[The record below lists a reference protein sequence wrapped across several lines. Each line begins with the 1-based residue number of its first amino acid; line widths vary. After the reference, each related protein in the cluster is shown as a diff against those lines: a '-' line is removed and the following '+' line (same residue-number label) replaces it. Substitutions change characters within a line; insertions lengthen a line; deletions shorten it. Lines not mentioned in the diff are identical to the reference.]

1 MAKRNKNINNIVKVL
16 IGGAIAFYA
25 FRFFRKGS
33 AARTLNIKL
42 RSVKLRPISR
52 AAIVLEVV
60 NPNNTSLNLNS
71 ITADVSINNF
81 ALSTINYQQPA
92 IIPANGSKTFEL
104 RIKINPL
111 EAATFLA
118 NLFSS
123 KKLGAITITGT
134 VSAEGITAPINITQN
149 LAL

>member
-1 MAKRNKNINNIVKVL
+1 MFEIMNNVVKIL

-25 FRFFRKGS
+25 FRFFKKGS

-42 RSVKLRPISR
+42 RSVKIRPISQ
-52 AAIVLEVV
+52 AAIILEVI
-60 NPNNTSLNLNS
+60 NPNNSSLNLNS
-71 ITADVSINNF
+71 ITADVLVNNF

-111 EAATFLA
+111 EAATFIA
-118 NLFSS
+118 NLFKSA
-123 KKLGAITITGT
+123 KLGTINIKGT
-134 VSAEGITAPINITQN
+134 VSAEGITAPIDITQN
-149 LAL
+149 LV

>member
-1 MAKRNKNINNIVKVL
+1 MFEPMNNVVKIL

-42 RSVKLRPISR
+42 RSVKLRPISQ
-52 AAIVLEVV
+52 AAIILEVI
-60 NPNNTSLNLNS
+60 NPNNSSLNLNS
-71 ITADVSINNF
+71 ITADVSVNNF

-92 IIPANGSKTFEL
+92 TIPANGSKTFEL

-111 EAATFLA
+111 EAATFIL
-118 NLFSS
+118 NLFKS
-123 KKLGAITITGT
+123 KNLGNINIKGT
-134 VSAEGITAPINITQN
+134 VSAEGITAPIDITQK
-149 LAL
+149 LA